1 MNSDFNGPINIGSDE
16 MVSINELAKIAGEI
30 SGKNISLKHIDGPL
44 GVRGRN
50 SNNDLIRETL
60 NWNYEFSLKQGISET
75 FKWID
80 EQVNSLK
87 KS

>member
-1 MNSDFNGPINIGSDE
+1 MK
-16 MVSINELAKIAGEI
+16 KIF
-30 SGKNISLKHIDGPL
+30 L
-44 GVRGRN
+44 
-50 SNNDLIRETL
+50 DLIRETL

-87 KS
+87 KC